1 MLRVPPLW
9 IGLCE
14 IGRSDNG
21 NNGDNGGIYR
31 TLHIALRNGVG
42 SANNRSVAVA
52 LLLFPYMFFND
63 ATSNDTISTIIIYII
78 SVRIIYILL
87 KNIEDVVLDITVLN
101 VVVNIHLQ
109 RYIDTE
115 NNNAYIADNVGK
127 CNRLDKCGYH
137 YTPRQYFEDNPW
149 LRDKDNSCCLL
160 HR

>member
-1 MLRVPPLW
+1 M
-9 IGLCE
+9 
-14 IGRSDNG
+14 
-21 NNGDNGGIYR
+21 
-31 TLHIALRNGVG
+31 
-42 SANNRSVAVA
+42 
-52 LLLFPYMFFND
+52 
-63 ATSNDTISTIIIYII
+63 
-78 SVRIIYILL
+78 LL

-149 LRDKDNSCCLL
+149 LSNNNNSCCLL
-160 HR
+160 HCCKNIG